1 MIAQE
6 LANKIANA
14 LKGGQELNLIKII
27 NTDGKEEIIDP
38 NASLNESAAKIAKAI
53 IDYVANPEGG
63 SISTSGMI
71 SPSPRLKRQI
81 DEGTPTRRG
90 R

>member
-27 NTDGKEEIIDP
+27 NTDGEEEIIDP

-63 SISTSGMI
+63 SISSVAI
-71 SPSPRLKRQI
+71 PQSP
-81 DEGTPTRRG
+81 TPTPTGTRTQATNLVL
-90 R
+90 